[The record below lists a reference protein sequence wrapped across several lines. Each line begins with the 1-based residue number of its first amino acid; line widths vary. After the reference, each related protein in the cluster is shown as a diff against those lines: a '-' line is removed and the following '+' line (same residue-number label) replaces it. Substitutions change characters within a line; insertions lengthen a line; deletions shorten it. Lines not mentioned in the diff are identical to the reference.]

1 MNRTVPQGRGTVS
14 KSLLDVIATSKD
26 EEQPSESLIAVLG
39 GKAGEQT
46 VSMDEQFKLPDMV
59 SSESVREGHAASE
72 QEWELL
78 KPLPKPV
85 IKPRSYFRTHYDKE
99 KIKLGAAIQQE
110 QQRQKAEELLQQDIE
125 VELTQEEI
133 EEKALREDAKQK

>member
-1 MNRTVPQGRGTVS
+1 M
-14 KSLLDVIATSKD
+14 A
-26 EEQPSESLIAVLG
+26 LG
-39 GKAGEQT
+39 GKAEEQT
-46 VSMDEQFKLPDMV
+46 VATDEQFKLPDMV

-78 KPLPKPV
+78 KPLLKPA
-85 IKPRSYFRTHYDKE
+85 IKPRSCFHTHYDKE
-99 KIKLGAAIQQE
+99 KIKLGAAIQRE

-125 VELTQEEI
+125 VELMQEEI